1 MRLAGGI
8 HYQEHGARD
17 GVPLVFSS
25 GLGGSGSYWRP
36 NLEIDTPDEHFG
48 RDHRVITYDHRGT
61 GRSDRALP
69 KSVTVDDL
77 ADDLL
82 AVLDHAG
89 VERAD
94 LVGHA
99 AGAVAALSL
108 ALRAPQRVRTL
119 TLVNGWSRPDP
130 HFLRCFEARLA
141 LLRGSG
147 PMAYVRAQPLFL
159 YPPNWISDHAE
170 ELAVED
176 KAHFAVFA
184 GAEAYE
190 KRIAALAAF
199 DVDDRLGDVAV
210 PTLVLAAADDMLVP
224 PKCSTRLSLGIPDA
238 RLQVMRWGG
247 HACNVTDP
255 KTFNRIVL
263 DFLRS

>member
-8 HYQEHGARD
+8 HYQEHGVRNGA
-17 GVPLVFSS
+17 PLVFSS

-36 NLEIDTPDEHFG
+36 NLEIQTQDEDFG
-48 RDHRVITYDHRGT
+48 EGHRIITYDHRGT

-69 KSVTVDDL
+69 KQVVVDDL

-82 AVLDHAG
+82 AVIDHAG
-89 VERAD
+89 IDRAN

-108 ALRAPQRVRTL
+108 ALRAPHRVQTL

-159 YPPNWISDHAE
+159 YPPNWISEHAE
-170 ELAVED
+170 ELAIED

-190 KRIAALAAF
+190 KRIAALANF
-199 DVDDRLGDVAV
+199 DVDARLGEVMV

-224 PKCSTRLSLGIPDA
+224 PKCSSRLALGIPKA
-238 RLQVMRWGG
+238 QLQVMRWGG

-255 KTFNRIVL
+255 LTFNRIVL
-263 DFLRS
+263 NFLRS